1 MRSRIDL
8 HVAAKLRFTAAG
20 KITYPPDQSYG
31 GESRPSGTFGPA
43 ALARGWADLIHQ
55 YAVNDAGH
63 GALVGRVGSN
73 TYAQAF
79 LL

>member
-8 HVAAKLRFTAAG
+8 HVAAKLRFTAG
-20 KITYPPDQSYG
+20 RKNYLSTRPIVR

-43 ALARGWADLIHQ
+43 ALARGWADLIPQ

-79 LL
+79 LI